1 MEFHALPAFLADEL
15 TYPVE
20 SERVVEQVGDV
31 ELDAPDVDDSE
42 TIATVLTPLGAT
54 TFDSANDLYNTI
66 IGNVSD
72 DYIGRKF
79 YDDRGGD
86 PAESWSALPDEIRSF

>member
-1 MEFHALPAFLADEL
+1 MEFQELSAFLDDEL
-15 TYPVE
+15 AYPVDIDG
-20 SERVVEQVGDV
+20 VVERIGDV
-31 ELDAPDVDDSE
+31 EVDAPDVENSE
-42 TIATVLTPLGAT
+42 TIETILTPLGTA
-54 TFDSANDLYNTI
+54 TFDSANDLYTTI

-86 PAESWSALPDEIRSF
+86 PAESWTTLPDRAQSF